1 MTEKIIV
8 NVKEGKVR
16 GFKTKTAYSGAEYY
30 TFLGV
35 PYGQSTAG
43 SARFKDPVK
52 VKPWKTVFD
61 ATFQREGCRQY
72 SLRKHEITGSEDC
85 LYNNIYTPKLP
96 SKEEPLKAV
105 MVNIH
110 LGGYVHGSP
119 DPWYYGAPDYIM
131 HKDVVYVCVGFRL
144 YLLGNLNLHIKGCSG
159 SQMLKDI
166 ILSLQ
171 WIKDNICFFGGDPH
185 NITLMG
191 SSSGAALVHLLLLS
205 PLAKGLYHKAIL
217 MGMYNFNPV
226 LVIPSDHVST
236 AYDLAVLLGYD
247 GQLDNHKQ
255 LLNFFKSINYDRVL
269 MIRRDQLVRN
279 NVTMEVYPISP
290 FVNSES
296 GENSPLPESLE
307 KLIPTT
313 NRVPIMIG
321 FCENEAAPAFM
332 KHGAYKKAMSNG
344 FYKVLQQNSCGWA
357 AALSDDDLR
366 LVQKEVEMFYL
377 AGESIE
383 HASQTALCEILTDI
397 TMSDVYGSLINIISE
412 NDLSPVYV
420 YNFLFDGK
428 LDGFKAKINARLQTE
443 VKGTCHAADY
453 TYWAY
458 IDEFAGKTMANIRS
472 KERQTIETL
481 TSLFTN
487 FAKTSNPNYKE
498 MGVEW
503 KPTTIEHP
511 SHLVIDESLQ
521 VKDELLNGERM
532 QFWHSLKDKF
542 KR

>member
-1 MTEKIIV
+1 MAEKVIV
-8 NVKEGKVR
+8 TVKEGKVR
-16 GFKTKTAYSGAEYY
+16 GFKAKTAFSGAEYY
-30 TFLGV
+30 TFFGV

-52 VKPWKTVFD
+52 VKPWKNVFD
-61 ATFQREGCRQY
+61 ATVQREGCRQY
-72 SLRKHEITGSEDC
+72 SLRKHETVGSEDC

-96 SKEEPLKAV
+96 LKEEPLKAV

-110 LGGYVHGSP
+110 PGGRFHGSP

-131 HKDVVYVCVGFRL
+131 HKDVVYVCVGYRL
-144 YLLGNLNLHIKGCSG
+144 YILGALNLHIKGCSG
-159 SQMLKDI
+159 SQVLKDI

-171 WIKDNICFFGGDPH
+171 WIKDNICAFGGDPH

-191 SSSGAALVHLLLLS
+191 SSSGAALVHCLLLS
-205 PLAKGLYHKAIL
+205 PLAK
-217 MGMYNFNPV
+217 V
-226 LVIPSDHVST
+226 LVVPSDHVST
-236 AYDLAVLLGYD
+236 AYELAVLLGYD
-247 GQLDNHKQ
+247 GEPDNRKK
-255 LLNFFKSINYDRVL
+255 LLNFLKSVDYDRVL
-269 MIRRDQLVRN
+269 MIRREQLLTN
-279 NVTMEVYPISP
+279 ATMEVYPASP
-290 FVNSES
+290 FFLNLEP
-296 GENSPLPESLE
+296 GENSPLPVSPE

-313 NRVPIMIG
+313 NRVPIIIG
-321 FCENEAAPAFM
+321 FCEKEAAMAFI
-332 KHGAYKKAMSNG
+332 KHGLFKKATGTG
-344 FYKVLQQNSCGWA
+344 FYKVLRQNSSGWGV
-357 AALSDDDLR
+357 ALSEDDLR
-366 LVQKEVEMFYL
+366 LVQKEVETFYL

-383 HASQTALCEILTDI
+383 NASQTALCDILTDAAL
-397 TMSDVYGSLINIISE
+397 SDVYGLLINIISE

-443 VKGTCHAADY
+443 VKGACHAADY

-458 IDEFAGKTMANIRS
+458 IDEFAGKTMTNIRS

-498 MGVEW
+498 MTVEW
-503 KPTTIEHP
+503 KPTTIKHP

-532 QFWHSLKDKF
+532 QFWHRLKDKF
-542 KR
+542 KKN